1 MLTGFGADAAE
12 TLGVPLE
19 IAVEFADE
27 DGDEEEEDEE
37 DEDGE
42 RDDDNEAE
50 STTIRRPIYSMAFVE

>member
-1 MLTGFGADAAE
+1 MLTSFGTDAAE

-27 DGDEEEEDEE
+27 DGDEEEEEDDER
-37 DEDGE
+37 G
-42 RDDDNEAE
+42 DDNEAD

>member
-1 MLTGFGADAAE
+1 MLTSFGADAAE

-27 DGDEEEEDEE
+27 DGDEEEEEDDER
-37 DEDGE
+37 G
-42 RDDDNEAE
+42 DDNEAD